1 MIVCEKN
8 EKKFD
13 VKNNKFSFKSGGVDQ
28 LRTKNPND
36 DFFLRKNKKNKCNN
50 DCTFQYMYLMSAL

>member
-13 VKNNKFSFKSGGVDQ
+13 VKKNKFSFKSGGVDQ

-36 DFFLRKNKKNKCNN
+36 DFFCERTKKTNVTMTVPFNTCI
-50 DCTFQYMYLMSAL
+50 